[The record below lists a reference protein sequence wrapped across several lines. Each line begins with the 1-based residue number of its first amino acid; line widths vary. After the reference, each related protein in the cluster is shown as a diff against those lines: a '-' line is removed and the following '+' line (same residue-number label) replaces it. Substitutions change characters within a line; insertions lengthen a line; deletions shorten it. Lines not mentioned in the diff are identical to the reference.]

1 MSGYERE
8 MELQRE
14 RARAASKFSA
24 DLSAGDAIDV
34 SSEFKGYDT
43 LECDSQLAALRRN
56 GALVQALQ
64 PGEAGELVLARTPFY
79 GESGGQVGDTGEITA
94 VGGAHFAVTDTQ
106 KLGKAIVHIG
116 TLSGAPLKVG
126 DTVKARVDAARRA
139 AIRLNHSAT
148 HLLHAALREVLGG
161 HVTQKGS
168 LVAPDRLRFDFSHF
182 QPVSAHELARIERL
196 VNAEIRA
203 NDAARTRLM
212 DYDQAVA
219 AGAMALFGEKYEREV
234 RVLNFG
240 DFSTELCG
248 GTHVARTGDIGL
260 LRILSESGVAAGVRR
275 IEAVTGE
282 GALDA
287 IARSEAVLRDVAG
300 LVRGTRDELADKVRE
315 ALERIRTQ
323 EREIRALKDKLASG
337 QGTDL
342 AAGAVDVAGTKVIAA
357 RVEGA
362 DGGSLRNAV
371 DQLKSRLGSA
381 IIVLA
386 AVESPTK
393 VTLVAGV
400 TADLIARIK
409 AGELVGAVAAQV
421 GGKGGGRP
429 DFAQAGGSNP
439 AALDAALASVLAR
452 VRERLGG

>member
-1 MSGYERE
+1 
-8 MELQRE
+8 
-14 RARAASKFSA
+14 
-24 DLSAGDAIDV
+24 
-34 SSEFKGYDT
+34 
-43 LECDSQLAALRRN
+43 
-56 GALVQALQ
+56 
-64 PGEAGELVLARTPFY
+64 
-79 GESGGQVGDTGEITA
+79 
-94 VGGAHFAVTDTQ
+94 
-106 KLGKAIVHIG
+106 
-116 TLSGAPLKVG
+116 
-126 DTVKARVDAARRA
+126 
-139 AIRLNHSAT
+139 
-148 HLLHAALREVLGG
+148 
-161 HVTQKGS
+161 
-168 LVAPDRLRFDFSHF
+168 
-182 QPVSAHELARIERL
+182 
-196 VNAEIRA
+196 
-203 NDAARTRLM
+203 M

-219 AGAMALFGEKYEREV
+219 TGAMALFGEKYDREV

-287 IARSEAVLRDVAG
+287 IAKSEGALRDVAS
-300 LVRGTRDELADKVRE
+300 LVRGTRDDVADKVRE
-315 ALERIRTQ
+315 ALERIRAQ

-342 AAGAVDVAGTKVIAA
+342 AAGAVDVGGTKVIAA

-386 AVESPTK
+386 AVESPSK

-400 TADLIARIK
+400 TADRTSKIK

-429 DFAQAGGSNP
+429 DFAQAGGNNP
-439 AALDAALASVLAR
+439 AALEAALASVVPQ
-452 VRERLGG
+452 VRARLGD